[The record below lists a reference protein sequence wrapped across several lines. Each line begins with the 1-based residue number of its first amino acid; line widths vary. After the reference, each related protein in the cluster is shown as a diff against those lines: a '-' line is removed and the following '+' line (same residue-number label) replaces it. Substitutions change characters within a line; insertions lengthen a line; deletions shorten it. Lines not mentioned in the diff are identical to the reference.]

1 MSIPKDHHYIPR
13 MLLKLFTNQE
23 GILYVYDKSRPDK
36 GVRKR
41 DPKNLFFKRHL
52 YTQVAGD
59 GTRDVSVETEFLS
72 PLESDAS
79 PVIEKIV
86 GAARMKLVP
95 ELSAIERRYFSV
107 TFFYYQLM
115 RLPAVRDDFV
125 DEVSE
130 ELISYLEAASRVRPL
145 NNYEQALLTED
156 DARERHLKNASV
168 NTLRSSP
175 VGNET
180 IEEIVNG
187 SLCVAV
193 IKRPKPNRSF
203 IIGDFPCRSLTARFL
218 LYHDNRIMEIW
229 LPLASDVAVALTP
242 GKFDKL
248 KVMKDERIRALN
260 YGIFEQSTV
269 IAGCSPKLIESL
281 RECAI

>member
-1 MSIPKDHHYIPR
+1 MSIPKDQHYIPR
-13 MLLKLFTNQE
+13 MLLKHFTDKE
-23 GILYVYDKSRPDK
+23 GLLYVFDKSRPDK

-41 DPKNLFFKRHL
+41 DPKNLFYKRHL

-59 GTRDVSVETEFLS
+59 GTRDASVETDFLTPIENS
-72 PLESDAS
+72 AS

-86 GAARMKLVP
+86 SAARMKSVP
-95 ELSAIERRYFSV
+95 ELSEFEWRSFV
-107 TFFYYQLM
+107 KFFYYQLM

-130 ELISYLEAASRVRPL
+130 ELTSFLDAESRVRPL
-145 NNYEQALLTED
+145 NDYEQALLTED

-168 NTLRSSP
+168 NTLRGSP

-180 IEEIVNG
+180 IEKIVKG

-193 IKRPKPNRSF
+193 VKRPKPYRSF
-203 IIGDFPCRSLTARFL
+203 VVGDFPFHSLKDHNR
-218 LYHDNRIMEIW
+218 LYFDNREIEIW

-242 GKFDKL
+242 GRFDKL
-248 KVMKDERIRALN
+248 KVMKDRKREALN
-260 YGIFEQSTV
+260 QDILDQSTL
-269 IAGCSPKLIESL
+269 IAGCSRGLMEFVRS
-281 RECAI
+281 RAN